1 MIAGNNVYNPVS
13 GNQSFGVVNSSS
25 SGSQSDVVNTGE
37 KGNILAEQQNSLVQ
51 LQGTVTPFP
60 YQISQNNLKILTAYT
75 PDDFI
80 GSPVV
85 PTNDGINNFIIDY
98 LQVGFANAPRACMFL
113 NSAPNLPR
121 IADGRDPRV
130 AQFTADDDATT
141 VSIIS
146 VTVEKIYTDGRAPGL
161 VTKIGVQGED
171 VPDNNNTNNRLAI
184 NLLTS
189 TAQTITAA
197 DVQDDNINLVRGMG
211 SSRDTGA
218 NGVAD
223 APYDVVGNNAFN
235 LLGGGKVCRLR
246 NAFSAAEAA
255 QGGGVVGRLGA
266 GGVNTQNQNYVAIAS
281 SGVGLTDATT
291 VNSGG
296 RSITAPVLDT
306 LASSPQSIILG
317 ASNIVPVSGVV
328 DAGTSD
334 IGNVGPG
341 PITGTGCGLKV
352 TILYAQT

>member
-37 KGNILAEQQNSLVQ
+37 KGNILAKQQNSLAQ

-85 PTNDGINNFIIDY
+85 PTNGGVNFIADY
-98 LQVGFANAPRACMFL
+98 LQAGFAAGRSCMFL

-121 IADGRDPRV
+121 IANGRDPRV

-161 VTKIGVQGED
+161 VTKIGVQDED

-197 DVQDDNINLVRGMG
+197 DVADANINLVRGMG
-211 SSRDTGA
+211 SSIDTGA

-246 NAFSAAEAA
+246 NAFDPFTPGT
-255 QGGGVVGRLGA
+255 QGVGVVGRLGA
-266 GGVNTQNQNYVAIAS
+266 GVVNTQATNFVAIAS
-281 SGVGLTDATT
+281 AGVGLTDLTT
-291 VNSGG
+291 VNAGG
-296 RSITAPVLDT
+296 LSTTAPVLDT

-317 ASNIVPVSGVV
+317 ASNIVPITDVTTG
-328 DAGTSD
+328 
-334 IGNVGPG
+334 GNAGPG